1 MDLDDL
7 IQTLEQDDVK
17 KNDNK
22 IDKKDKKKY
31 FKRGKTT
38 ISSNNN
44 QKFE

>member
-22 IDKKDKKKY
+22 IDKKDKKY

-38 ISSNNN
+38 ISSKNN